1 MTVWELAERYYSP
14 LCVETDAA
22 WRVLKRWGNVERYG
36 YAGLDAGVLLPEV
49 APELHGFVFAAGERE
64 HVWPFLMTPSGMSA
78 HCCIKKSE
86 QGFVVIW
93 FAAEH
98 EHAEKQKIQQIAN
111 DVRILEYRRE
121 QLLAE
126 LSGVEKSLSES

>member
-1 MTVWELAERYYSP
+1 M
-14 LCVETDAA
+14 
-22 WRVLKRWGNVERYG
+22 
-36 YAGLDAGVLLPEV
+36 
-49 APELHGFVFAAGERE
+49 
-64 HVWPFLMTPSGMSA
+64 
-78 HCCIKKSE
+78 
-86 QGFVVIW
+86 VIW